1 VSDLTNKHGHQRQA
15 HRAPHRPRS
24 VSELTRQNVETI
36 LRLEEATKAKRTRV
50 EKVADAITRL
60 CGSMTFV
67 WIHVVW
73 YGAWIITNVALPEH
87 ERFDPFPFSFLTLV
101 VSLEAIF
108 LATFILISQNRQ
120 TAMADR
126 RAQLDLQ
133 VNLLSEQENTKML
146 ELLHKIGS
154 HLGIKVDND
163 AETQA
168 LEEAAR
174 PKKLL
179 QQIDQTL
186 AREEKH

>member
-1 VSDLTNKHGHQRQA
+1 GHQHQT
-15 HRAPHRPRS
+15 HRAHHRPRS
-24 VSELTRQNVETI
+24 VNELTRQNVETV
-36 LRLEEATKAKRTRV
+36 LRLEEATKAKRTRA
-50 EKVADAITRL
+50 EKAADTITRL

-73 YGAWIITNVALPEH
+73 YGVWIIANVALPEH
-87 ERFDPFPFSFLTLV
+87 RRFDPFPFSFLTLV

-120 TAMADR
+120 TALADR

-133 VNLLSEQENTKML
+133 VDLLSEQENTKML

-154 HLGIKVDND
+154 HLGIKLDND
-163 AETQA
+163 PETQA
-168 LEEAAR
+168 LEEATQ

-186 AREEKH
+186 AKEEKH